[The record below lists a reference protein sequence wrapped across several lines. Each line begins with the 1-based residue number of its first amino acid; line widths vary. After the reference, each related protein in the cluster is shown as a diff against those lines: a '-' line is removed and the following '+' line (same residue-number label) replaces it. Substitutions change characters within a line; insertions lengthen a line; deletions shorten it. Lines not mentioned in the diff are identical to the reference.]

1 MPFFR
6 EQINH
11 GRKNDF
17 GYFMSGETDMKRED
31 NSSAP
36 DKEKENLVLKA
47 EEVFHD
53 AVWNRLLALL
63 RWLIFASLTGLVLGI
78 VGTAFGKG
86 VELATAF
93 RMAHLWIVLGLPV
106 GGILIVWMYQWER
119 KQERSS
125 TNMVLDAIHS
135 EGSIPLRTAPL
146 IFTATILT
154 HLFGGSAGREGAALQ
169 LGGSIGNF
177 IGKSLRIDDNDRRV
191 MIMCGMSAAFSALFG
206 TPMAAAVF
214 SMEVVSV
221 GIMYYAALVPC
232 VVSSYVAYGTAC
244 YFGLFGER
252 FELAGIPAL
261 NFLNGGK
268 VIVLGLCCAAV
279 SILFCV
285 ILHRTEELFAEKMK
299 NAYLRAA
306 CSGIL
311 IIVLTLIVGTTDYL
325 GTGMHVVERA
335 IAEGNVFWGAF
346 FLKMIFTAITLSGGF
361 KGGEIVPSFF
371 VGATFGVVF
380 GELVGLPSSLA
391 AACGMSAVFC
401 GVTNSPVSSL
411 LISLEMFGFEGAP
424 FFFLAVAVSY
434 MQSGYYG
441 LYRSQKIMYS
451 KVKTKFI
458 NQNVKK

>member
-1 MPFFR
+1 MNKEMNEGGAR
-6 EQINH
+6 
-11 GRKNDF
+11 D
-17 GYFMSGETDMKRED
+17 
-31 NSSAP
+31 SSSLP
-36 DKEKENLVLKA
+36 EKETEASGTGYKA
-47 EEVFHD
+47 GELLHDAEDLLHD

-63 RWLIFASLTGLVLGI
+63 RWLAFAALTGLALGL

-93 RMAHLWIVLGLPV
+93 RREHFWLILGLPLA
-106 GGILIVWMYQWER
+106 GILIVWMYQWER

-135 EGSIPLRTAPL
+135 EGRIPLRTAPL
-146 IFTATILT
+146 IFAATILT

-177 IGKSLRIDDNDRRV
+177 VGKALRIDDNDRRV

-221 GIMYYAALVPC
+221 GIMHYAALVPC
-232 VVSSYVAYGTAC
+232 VVASYVAYGVAC
-244 YFGLFGER
+244 SFGLTGEH
-252 FELAGIPAL
+252 F
-261 NFLNGGK
+261 FLGTLPEFTVLSGGK
-268 VIVLGLCCAAV
+268 IILLGLGCAAV

-285 ILHRTEELFAEKMK
+285 VLHRTEELFVHKFE
-299 NAYLRAA
+299 NTYLRAA
-306 CSGIL
+306 VSGVL
-311 IIVLTLIVGTTDYL
+311 IISLTLALGTTDYL
-325 GTGMHVVERA
+325 GTGMQVVERA
-335 IAEGNVFWGAF
+335 VTEGGIFWGAF
-346 FLKMIFTAITLSGGF
+346 LLKILFTAITLSGGF

-371 VGATFGVVF
+371 VGATFGSVLGQV
-380 GELVGLPSSLA
+380 LGLPAGLA
-391 AACGMSAVFC
+391 AACGMAAVFC
-401 GVTNSPVSSL
+401 GVTNSPISSL
-411 LISLEMFGFEGAP
+411 LISLEMFGFDGAP

-458 NQNVKK
+458 NRSVKK